1 MGMVRIVRFLMKLSS
16 ETVQIE
22 LKNGALVQ
30 GTIVGVD
37 LAMNTHL
44 KALKLLYKNTD
55 VVKADL
61 MTIRGSHIRYVII
74 PDSVNVESLLAAL
87 DTIKDRPKKE
97 SRSKIQGRSR
107 GRGRSRERKN

>member
-1 MGMVRIVRFLMKLSS
+1 MGMKLSS

-22 LKNGALVQ
+22 LKNGAMVQ

-44 KALKLLYKNTD
+44 KMLKLISKNLD
-55 VVKADL
+55 VIKADQ

-74 PDSVNVESLLAAL
+74 PDSINIDTLLAAL
-87 DTIKDRPKKE
+87 DIAKDRPKKRT
-97 SRSKIQGRSR
+97 SYKNTTK
-107 GRGRSRERKN
+107 RKRKRPGKNKL